1 MGRTRG
7 GTQAPGQ
14 GRSLFHFRPG
24 TGGVGVGDI
33 EGVEGRPTGVE
44 SDGRYGVGLYGRR
57 GVVVR
62 ASFAVK
68 SRHTDGKSLII

>member
-1 MGRTRG
+1 M
-7 GTQAPGQ
+7 
-14 GRSLFHFRPG
+14 
-24 TGGVGVGDI
+24 GDI